1 MGFFDK
7 LFGGKGAAETKF
19 KGEKK
24 TVMMPLA
31 GKVIPLEELPDE
43 TFASAILGGGCGIE
57 PTGDTVYAPFDGT
70 VTQVPEAV
78 AFRKPSRWR
87 EAMKPAMNGSQKLAS
102 LPMPRMLAARL
113 SGPVA

>member
-31 GKVIPLEELPDE
+31 GGKVMVETDAFQNDLSEIHSKDDALTALIHLGYLGYDADRKSAYIPNYEVAKAFQMALKTGEWDE
-43 TFASAILGGGCGIE
+43 ISGKIFL
-57 PTGDTVYAPFDGT
+57 
-70 VTQVPEAV
+70 
-78 AFRKPSRWR
+78 
-87 EAMKPAMNGSQKLAS
+87 MNA
-102 LPMPRMLAARL
+102 
-113 SGPVA
+113 